1 MNPQEERQHIL
12 DVFHRRYATKKFDP
26 NKKISDADWQTIIEA
41 GRLSPSS
48 FGYEP
53 WKFLLI
59 ENPEIKE
66 DLKKICWGA
75 VNSLNGASHFVI
87 ILARKN
93 VTITSPHVKHM
104 VEDVM
109 GVDFDVHSPRSEKF
123 KSFQENDFD
132 LNSDRALFDWASKQ
146 TYIPLTNMMTVA
158 AELGIDSCPIEG
170 FNRTKVDKYL
180 ADKGIIDPDKFGV
193 SVMLGLGYRDQEQP
207 KKTRQPLDEVL
218 EVIK

>member
-1 MNPQEERQHIL
+1 MSTQKERQHIL

-75 VNSLNGASHFVI
+75 VNSLNGASHFFSS
-87 ILARKN
+87 RRRHTGSSN
-93 VTITSPHVKHM
+93 VTGVQTCALPSSPMHDNKI
-104 VEDVM
+104 
-109 GVDFDVHSPRSEKF
+109 
-123 KSFQENDFD
+123 KS
-132 LNSDRALFDWASKQ
+132 SKW
-146 TYIPLTNMMTVA
+146 YIHLPHT
-158 AELGIDSCPIEG
+158 
-170 FNRTKVDKYL
+170 
-180 ADKGIIDPDKFGV
+180 
-193 SVMLGLGYRDQEQP
+193 
-207 KKTRQPLDEVL
+207 
-218 EVIK
+218 

>member
-1 MNPQEERQHIL
+1 MSTQEERQHII
-12 DVFHRRYATKKFDP
+12 DVFHRRYATKKFDS

-87 ILARKN
+87 ILSRKN
-93 VTITSPHVKHM
+93 VTINSPHVKHM

-109 GVDFDVHSPRSEKF
+109 GVDFDVHSPPKHCEVKEGTRNYF
-123 KSFQENDFD
+123 KCLPTRRICS
-132 LNSDRALFDWASKQ
+132 SKGQ
-146 TYIPLTNMMTVA
+146 RL
-158 AELGIDSCPIEG
+158 
-170 FNRTKVDKYL
+170 
-180 ADKGIIDPDKFGV
+180 
-193 SVMLGLGYRDQEQP
+193 
-207 KKTRQPLDEVL
+207 
-218 EVIK
+218 

>member
-158 AELGIDSCPIEG
+158 AELGIEG
-170 FNRTKVDKYL
+170 FNRAKVDKYL
-180 ADKGIIDPDKFGV
+180 ADKGIIDPNKFGV

-207 KKTRQPLDEVL
+207 KKRPGNH
-218 EVIK
+218 